1 MRVRVVWNRRLDKL
15 ETAVGRCDL
24 PEDVDSNW
32 EFDCSAA
39 IQRVSGFEAPGPLS
53 QASGRVWP
61 LQLPEVGSRGS
72 QSFFWFLLPENDE
85 A

>member
-1 MRVRVVWNRRLDKL
+1 MRVRVFWNRRLDKV

-39 IQRVSGFEAPGPLS
+39 TQRVSGFKAPG
-53 QASGRVWP
+53 AFISGLWTC
-61 LQLPEVGSRGS
+61 LAIATAGSRIKG
-72 QSFFWFLLPENDE
+72 QPKFFLVSTT
-85 A
+85 